1 MMTCINSLVAK
12 FTVEE
17 WTKIITAC
25 VALVAVIVGPFLQ
38 WRIARRQAAD
48 NISSKR
54 QNWIDELRK
63 DSAEFLQLLARLEE
77 LQRPNPNLFT
87 EDKKL
92 VFDEKALASARANE
106 LGIRIKLRLNPNES
120 NHKKLVELFGILHA
134 TLKEPSQD
142 ESDIQKAAAKKEFMV
157 ARDKII
163 DHLQIILKFEW
174 DRVKKGG

>member
-1 MMTCINSLVAK
+1 MNSLIPNLN
-12 FTVEE
+12 VEE

-25 VALVAVIVGPFLQ
+25 VALVAVIVGPLLQ

-77 LQRPNPNLFT
+77 LRRPNPNLST
-87 EDKKL
+87 DDQKL
-92 VFDEKALASARANE
+92 VFDEKASANARANE
-106 LGIRIKLRLNPNES
+106 LGIRIKLRLNPNEA
-120 NHKKLVELFGILHA
+120 NHKKLVEVFAALAA
-134 TLKEPSQD
+134 TSREPSED
-142 ESDIQKAAAKKEFMV
+142 KCDIQRSASKQAFIG

-163 DHLQIILKFEW
+163 DHLQNILKLEW
-174 DRVKKGG
+174 ERVKKGG